1 MQNKPNLILT
11 FATIHKPT
19 DNSSPTGH
27 AQEAP
32 LTYHPEASLLTKAIN
47 EKQK

>member
-19 DNSSPTGH
+19 DNSSPQVMH
-27 AQEAP
+27 KR
-32 LTYHPEASLLTKAIN
+32 LH
-47 EKQK
+47 